1 MTTATAAA
9 SGLSLVGHAVFDPEG
24 TELGEVAGVYLDN
37 ASGQPEWAALRRA
50 DGGISVVPLARA
62 AIYEDSIDVS
72 FTRQQVEGAPYR
84 RTTLARQLSEAQEA
98 KLYRH
103 YGRGD
108 AEPGGPATAS
118 TEMAPAANEQGPPVA
133 PTGADQT
140 QGVASTA
147 KDGDSEMAEE
157 VSARTRNLFERL
169 GNVPEGLLGF
179 ARRRPGLFLLATA
192 AAGFAAGRA
201 LRSARAKDDE
211 DPQQN
216 DGTWRQLDPQLDPA
230 ALDALSAQLWA
241 DDVDERRS
249 LEDAAERAAAAGRRR
264 RRATTAGG
272 G

>member
-1 MTTATAAA
+1 MTTTTAAA
-9 SGLSLVGHAVFDPEG
+9 GGLSLVGHAVFDPEG
-24 TELGEVAGVYLDN
+24 AELGEVAGVYLDN

-50 DGGISVVPLARA
+50 DGGISVVPLAGA
-62 AIYEDSIDVS
+62 AIYEDSIDVP

-103 YGRGD
+103 YGQGD
-108 AEPGGPATAS
+108 TEPGGPATAS
-118 TEMAPAANEQGPPVA
+118 TEMAPAANEQGPPVT
-133 PTGADQT
+133 PGADQT

-147 KDGDSEMAEE
+147 KDLASEMAEE
-157 VSARTRNLFERL
+157 ASAPTRNLFERL

-241 DDVDERRS
+241 DDVNERRS
-249 LEDAAERAAAAGRRR
+249 LEDAAERVAAAGRRR
-264 RRATTAGG
+264 GRATTAGG
-272 G
+272 A